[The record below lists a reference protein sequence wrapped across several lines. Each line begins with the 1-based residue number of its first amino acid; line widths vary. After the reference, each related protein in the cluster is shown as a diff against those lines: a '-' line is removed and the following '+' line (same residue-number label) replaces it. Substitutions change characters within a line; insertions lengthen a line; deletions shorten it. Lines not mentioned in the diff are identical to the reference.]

1 MARKVEGFIMLKIT
15 ARMKRLLFY
24 LATGVAVA
32 VATTVVLF
40 GGSVGFGL
48 LMVGL
53 VLMVLLGGSAL
64 SVREFAQDS
73 AESVSPQKCLP
84 VGQTRRQMALDL
96 TRRLGVVVRRVG
108 LLLGF
113 GVLAGVIALAV
124 LTWPREVNLDQ
135 SRNAFF
141 IGFLARVGIV
151 LVWLLP
157 VVATGAVMGAI
168 TRSQSD
174 GKILAILLTIPI
186 LGLTSY
192 VSCVALADGSTPLWG
207 APALAFVGKNGLAA
221 LLMVAWLY
229 LLECRPNRRLFN
241 LPGRIIRGLVYG
253 AAAVEVA
260 YLLFW
265 ADWRDFIFWIF
276 GV

>member
-1 MARKVEGFIMLKIT
+1 MLKIT

-40 GGSVGFGL
+40 GGSDGFGL

-53 VLMVLLGGSAL
+53 VLLVLLGGSAL
-64 SVREFAQDS
+64 SVWEFAQGS
-73 AESVSPQKCLP
+73 AGTESPQESLP

-113 GVLAGVIALAV
+113 GALTGVIALAV
-124 LTWPREVNLDQ
+124 LTWPREVNLAQ
-135 SRNAFF
+135 SRNEFF
-141 IGFLARVGIV
+141 IGFLAGVGIV

-168 TRSQSD
+168 TRSKSA
-174 GKILAILLTIPI
+174 GKILAILVTLPI
-186 LGLTSY
+186 LGLTTYASF
-192 VSCVALADGSTPLWG
+192 VALAEHSSPPWG
-207 APALAFVGKNGLAA
+207 APALSFVGKNGLAA
-221 LLMVAWLY
+221 ILMVAWLY

-265 ADWRDFIFWIF
+265 ADWRDCIFWIF